1 MNVWNKVLMVLTGL
15 LCVAFTIF
23 AANKYQLTKDNE
35 QKLAKL
41 QQEIADTLDANEKLR
56 YEIYGDPAKTVESWS
71 DCGLDGQLSYLRN
84 LVNGEVFTN
93 CEAIE
98 ARVDDTAMTSTV
110 AFGVDP
116 QYNMSS
122 FRSGAIVYLFDSG
135 SAFVKKAAPVGEGE
149 ETAVA
154 EPSDESDASAGAAAP
169 YVFLGAFKIKDSAA
183 SQVNLVS
190 VGEASEAE
198 LAALQ
203 ASSKS
208 GNSFVAGV
216 DRLPVDSPADLA
228 KFAAET
234 PELFSAFD
242 ADLTAFLS
250 KNTADAAALGAALAE
265 DGAASIANFEKL
277 FGTDLRVPVAYQDKI
292 ERQWATRDAGNVLKA
307 SNLLALDELNYVVGD
322 QAVSMGDKAIAGHE
336 DAFDKIQAAFGE
348 IEGWSEVFAAAQ
360 DRKKVE
366 SYAER
371 IDEANAK
378 LAKMNGYNKILEDII
393 AEAEQNNKDCQKAI
407 DELIAKNAELASN
420 IARAQYAA
428 AEKFQNDSATAS
440 VGANSFVGI

>member
-1 MNVWNKVLMVLTGL
+1 M
-15 LCVAFTIF
+15 
-23 AANKYQLTKDNE
+23 
-35 QKLAKL
+35 
-41 QQEIADTLDANEKLR
+41 
-56 YEIYGDPAKTVESWS
+56 
-71 DCGLDGQLSYLRN
+71 
-84 LVNGEVFTN
+84 
-93 CEAIE
+93 
-98 ARVDDTAMTSTV
+98 
-110 AFGVDP
+110 
-116 QYNMSS
+116 
-122 FRSGAIVYLFDSG
+122 YLFDSG
-135 SAFVKKAAPVGEGE
+135 SAFVKKAAPAGEGE

-154 EPSDESDASAGAAAP
+154 EPADESDAAAVAAAP

-183 SQVNLVS
+183 NQVNLVS

-198 LAALQ
+198 LTALQ
-203 ASSKS
+203 AASKS
-208 GNSFVAGV
+208 GNSFVACV

-265 DGAASIANFEKL
+265 DGAASIANFENL

-307 SNLLALDELNYVVGD
+307 SNLLALDELNYVIGD

-378 LAKMNGYNKILEDII
+378 LAKMNGYNKILEDLI
-393 AEAEQNNKDCQKAI
+393 AEAEQNNEDCQKAI
-407 DELIAKNAELASN
+407 DELIAKNAELASS